1 MSLFTP
7 ALREQMHLRMAIQ
20 GPSGSGKTF
29 TALTIMRG
37 LCGPG
42 GRFAVI
48 DTEKRARE
56 YAVLNDTDP
65 ETDTAFRFGHVAPD
79 VADPEKLP
87 AYLTDAASAG
97 FSGIIVDSFTH
108 YWSGLGGALDRV
120 DKARDKRA
128 GWGDYRPIE
137 AAMMSALLSFPGHAI
152 VTMRVKTE
160 YVTEV
165 NAAGRTVTRKLGLK
179 ADQRDSVDYEFSV
192 IGEMDA
198 DHTLSI
204 TKTTCQ
210 DLVDR
215 QINRPGPALAE
226 TLAVWLGQGDP
237 PPTAAD
243 LRDRALEQCT
253 TVDEARAVWAEAWR
267 RGLLAEE
274 VQDSTGEHVTLKA
287 ILEGR
292 AADLTPK
299 AAPPAEESVI
309 PDVVPGQRQARQGVA
324 A

>member
-1 MSLFTP
+1 MSLFAP
-7 ALREQMHLRMAIQ
+7 ARREQMRLRMALQ
-20 GPSGSGKTF
+20 GPSGAGKTF

-42 GRFAVI
+42 GAFAVI

-65 ETDTAFRFGHVAPD
+65 ETDTAFKFGHVSPEF
-79 VADPEKLP
+79 ADPEKLP
-87 AYLTDAASAG
+87 NYLTEAAKAG
-97 FSGIIVDSFTH
+97 YAGIIVDSFTH

-137 AAMMSALLSFPGHAI
+137 AGMMSALLSYPGHVI

-160 YVTEV
+160 YVTEYDE
-165 NAAGRTVTRKLGLK
+165 RTRKTTTRKLGLK

-192 IGEMDA
+192 IGEMDME
-198 DHTLSI
+198 HTLTI

-210 DLVDR
+210 DLVDQR
-215 QINRPGPALAE
+215 INRPGPVLVE
-226 TLAVWLGQGDP
+226 TLATWLGQGDP
-237 PPTAAD
+237 PPTASD

-253 TVDEARAVWAEAWR
+253 TVAEVRAVWDEAKR
-267 RGLLAEE
+267 RGLLAE
-274 VQDSTGEHVTLKA
+274 VLVDATGEPRPLKA
-287 ILEGR
+287 ILEAR
-292 AADLTPK
+292 ATDLNVG
-299 AAPPAEESVI
+299 AAA
-309 PDVVPGQRQARQGVA
+309 
-324 A
+324 